1 MTPEDEV
8 KLEELVEN
16 GEVDQALEM
25 YQRFTLI
32 PARLLNKVGVLQ
44 VEKKGDYESA
54 IKCFKKALRIQDSV
68 RVLLGRTAAIT
79 LNKKITLHT
88 V

>member
-1 MTPEDEV
+1 MTADDEV
-8 KLEELVEN
+8 KLEELIEN
-16 GEVDQALEM
+16 SEVNQALEM

-32 PARLLNKVGVLQ
+32 PARLLNKVGVLL

-68 RVLLGRTAAIT
+68 RVLLAKIATIT
-79 LNKKITLHT
+79 LTNEIIWFA